1 MSTSNLPPELLL
13 QIISQ
18 LNNADL
24 VNFVKSSRQFY
35 ALAIEQL
42 YNSIGELK
50 DYIKHLLYS

>member
-18 LNNADL
+18 LDNANL
-24 VNFVKSSRQFY
+24 LNVVKSSRQFY

-42 YNSIGELK
+42 YTSIGELK
-50 DYIKHLLYS
+50 DHIK